1 MLTKVIITFLE
12 PINKVYSFIEP
23 DTLELGR
30 RQGFVDDKALN
41 EVHVKFEVKNGRV
54 YATLFGSNIM
64 MRGSEKI
71 YKHNK
76 IEIYHDDML
85 TLMQEKYPFVVSILQ
100 LEDQH
105 NDSLDSYNY
114 EFGSSLSSAG
124 PATLLGNLN
133 LGSGTATLLQNLN
146 LGAVDNSNSYD
157 SGDGNGISD
166 NGAII
171 PLDVPSFLVGSD
183 QDSLITDNTKDSN
196 SSSLQTDDVNSQLSS
211 HSFIE
216 HPASS
221 SQGSFRPQP
230 FSTNSVNVMKEII
243 EGEGGDDNEY
253 DGNTSEE
260 EISNKRKRKR
270 FTDHDFGSEEEE
282 EFYISDES
290 SNLGSSCE
298 SSFSSSPHEN
308 EGDDKQKKKIIKV
321 KKKIEESKIGEETTA
336 FNSPKHKI
344 MVDDEIVN
352 DVERA

>member
-1 MLTKVIITFLE
+1 MSSI
-12 PINKVYSFIEP
+12 FIEP

-157 SGDGNGISD
+157 SGDGNGIND

-171 PLDVPSFLVGSD
+171 PLDIPSFLVGSD
-183 QDSLITDNTKDSN
+183 QDSLITDNTKDTN

-221 SQGSFRPQP
+221 SQGSFRPRP

-270 FTDHDFGSEEEE
+270 FIDHDFGSEEEE

-290 SNLGSSCE
+290 SNL
-298 SSFSSSPHEN
+298 
-308 EGDDKQKKKIIKV
+308 V
-321 KKKIEESKIGEETTA
+321 KKKIEESKIGEEKTA

-352 DVERA
+352 DVGGVIFKRVRSIRSPIIRPRGKTKERITRCILKRSIH